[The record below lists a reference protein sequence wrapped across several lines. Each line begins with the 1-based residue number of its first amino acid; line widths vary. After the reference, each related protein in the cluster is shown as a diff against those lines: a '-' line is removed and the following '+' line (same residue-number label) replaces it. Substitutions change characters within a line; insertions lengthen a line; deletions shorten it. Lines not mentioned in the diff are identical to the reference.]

1 MDANDVT
8 KLVDAEW
15 AKFERTQSELYEAQR
30 QYRANV
36 RASFRKAMELV
47 ARPNLAASARDSLDA
62 IAWKVSTLF
71 PAEPQSGETLEAPVI
86 RLLTRLWAKEQ
97 APGLVERREET
108 QVEKLRAFLTAR
120 LADQRVQHTYTADQ
134 VAERAIQVIQNLST
148 SVKSSNDALHDRNSA
163 FATIEAALVKYFPDE
178 RQKGSVE
185 AAVVRVLEWASRME
199 ASKPV
204 ALPGTDA
211 GAMAQIDVLARF
223 ILNEI
228 PGEPSQNEGA
238 VDTAIRLLR
247 RYADQVR
254 VLTALLRS
262 YENQVQALNAERE
275 QAAHCGHSRA
285 IEAIQSALAKYFPNV
300 NQPSLT
306 VAGKVERALQ
316 LGREG
321 IDGHQKALNQ
331 LDAIAA
337 AALQYLPEGKYTD
350 DKLVEAVKQVLRIDA
365 NNRETIRKYLAGEGL
380 PVPELDSPIDALLD
394 LAMNRKRTIE
404 TYERSGTFMQVEA
417 ANKRA
422 AQAYEN
428 GFKDGQRREEERQRL
443 MTEQAAASEVVKAH
457 AHVDSNEPVA
467 APRPPMASKELMVQL
482 TTDEDALI
490 QANNQLE
497 RAKQAVEQAR
507 ARLGKTVVE
516 VARRLE
522 TAS

>member
-15 AKFERTQSELYEAQR
+15 LKFEHATGGFREAER
-30 QYRANV
+30 QYRIGV
-36 RASFRKAMELV
+36 RAAFRKAMELV

-86 RLLTRLWAKEQ
+86 RLLQRLWAKEH
-97 APGLVERREET
+97 GLG
-108 QVEKLRAFLTAR
+108 L
-120 LADQRVQHTYTADQ
+120 
-134 VAERAIQVIQNLST
+134 
-148 SVKSSNDALHDRNSA
+148 
-163 FATIEAALVKYFPDE
+163 
-178 RQKGSVE
+178 
-185 AAVVRVLEWASRME
+185 
-199 ASKPV
+199 
-204 ALPGTDA
+204 GTDA
-211 GAMAQIDVLARF
+211 WAHAQVDVLAKF

-247 RYADQVR
+247 SYAHRVR
-254 VLTALLRS
+254 
-262 YENQVQALNAERE
+262 ALNAEE
-275 QAAHCGHSRA
+275 SAHHQYVDGHM
-285 IEAIQSALAKYFPNV
+285 QSVRTSLAKYFPNV
-300 NQPSLT
+300 NQPNLT
-306 VAGKVERALQ
+306 VAGQVERALQ

-321 IDGHQKALNQ
+321 IDGHQKVLRQ
-331 LDAIAA
+331 MDEIAA
-337 AALQYLPEGKYTD
+337 AVVAYLPFGKYTED
-350 DKLVEAVKQVLRIDA
+350 ALVETVKRVFRFDT
-365 NNRETIRKYLAGEGL
+365 NNRQTIRKYLADEGL
-380 PVPELDSPIDALLD
+380 PVPESDTPVDALLE

-417 ANKRA
+417 ANERA
-422 AQAYEN
+422 WKAYEN

-467 APRPPMASKELMVQL
+467 APRPPSASKELMVQL

-507 ARLGKTVVE
+507 ARREKTLAE
-516 VARRLE
+516 VAGRLE
-522 TAS
+522 A